1 MAKLPPRLS
10 PEEKKRVVATAWED
24 TPPYSKVM
32 MEHAIGPGELV
43 ALMKRELTPAAY
55 KLWAAKGKGAK
66 KPTVKAK
73 WPYGK

>member
-24 TPPYSKVM
+24 MPPYPKVQL
-32 MEHAIGPGELV
+32 EHSIGPGELV

-55 KLWAAKGKGAK
+55 KLWAAKGKTAK